1 MRPLAVLARPMISS
15 IFITGG
21 FDAVKSPANKAPAAA
36 KLGLPQ
42 PELMV
47 RLNGAAMVLGG
58 AALSIGYKPR
68 RAALL
73 LAATLIPT
81 TYAGHAFW
89 EQEDEGEKVV
99 HQINFTKNLSMLGGL
114 LLAIGDAPHHGTPA
128 SARKAAKAV
137 AKAAVASARE
147 TEKAERKNTKVADKK
162 GEQIEL
168 AAQKAAVKL
177 AAKAEKKV
185 AKLEAKAAK
194 KLAVSAV

>member
-1 MRPLAVLARPMISS
+1 MRPTAVLARPMISS
-15 IFITGG
+15 IFLTGG
-21 FDAVKSPANKAPAAA
+21 LDALRSPANKAQAAE

-42 PELMV
+42 PALMV

-89 EQEDEGEKVV
+89 EHEDEGQKAM
-99 HQINFTKNLSMLGGL
+99 HQINFNKNVSMLGGL
-114 LLAIGDAPHHGTPA
+114 LLAIGDAPHRGTPP

-137 AKAAVASARE
+137 AKAAVTSARE
-147 TEKAERKNTKVADKK
+147 TEKSERKTVRASDKKAEKIEAGAQKSADKVTAKADKK
-162 GEQIEL
+162 
-168 AAQKAAVKL
+168 
-177 AAKAEKKV
+177 AAKV
-185 AKLEAKAAK
+185 EARAAK
-194 KLAVSAV
+194 KAA

>member
-1 MRPLAVLARPMISS
+1 MISS

-68 RAALL
+68 RAALV

-89 EQEDEGEKVV
+89 EQDDEGQKAI

-114 LLAIGDAPHHGTPA
+114 LLAVGDAPHHGTPA

-137 AKAAVASARE
+137 AKAAVSSARD
-147 TEKAERKNTKVADKK
+147 TEKAQLDNAKASTKQGEHIER
-162 GEQIEL
+162 
-168 AAQKAAVKL
+168 AAQKS
-177 AAKAEKKV
+177 AAKLTAKSEKKA

-194 KLAVSAV
+194 KAAA